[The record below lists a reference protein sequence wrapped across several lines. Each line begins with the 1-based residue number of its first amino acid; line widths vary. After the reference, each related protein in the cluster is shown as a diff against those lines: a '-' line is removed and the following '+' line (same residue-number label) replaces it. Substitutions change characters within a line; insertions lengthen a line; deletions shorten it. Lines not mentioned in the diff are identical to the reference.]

1 MRALGAGV
9 RVRSAG
15 LCDAHCA
22 IFYVYIGTSKDSVE
36 GGVLTFFVPA
46 VKLDVDQDG

>member
-1 MRALGAGV
+1 MRWVRV

-46 VKLDVDQDG
+46 VKLDGDEDG